1 MTYAES
7 KETKKKR
14 TDDFFSAI
22 SNCIKEIIKEQ
33 YKFKKSNDYLS
44 IYVINQQY

>member
-1 MTYAES
+1 MQKAR
-7 KETKKKR
+7 KQKRKR